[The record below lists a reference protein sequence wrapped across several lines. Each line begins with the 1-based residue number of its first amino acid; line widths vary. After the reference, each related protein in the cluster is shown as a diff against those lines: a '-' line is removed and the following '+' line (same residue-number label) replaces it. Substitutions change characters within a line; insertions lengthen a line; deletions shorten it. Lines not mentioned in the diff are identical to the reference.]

1 MMNIENIKNELAV
14 RGIKA
19 EQVEVV
25 KNGISCV
32 GFQII
37 TNSNVR
43 PVVYYSQNE
52 TLSSFMEKIDAA
64 VKHLPD
70 FNFVVLQDKDYV
82 ISNLYVTVQRRCEQ
96 DDVLAFDYLNL
107 EAVMR
112 LRISLD
118 DQEERG
124 SIKVSSSLLEMAGI
138 SIEDAWKAALNNMK
152 SAISVRSMAAVLG
165 MPEELFPAP
174 FHIVTTEN
182 GVDGASA
189 LLYPEIFNTFCQQHE
204 IGECIILPSSTQEVL
219 VIPDKKDGI
228 CYDDFARMVNEVNNT
243 EVDPMIRL
251 YPVVYRYDIVSNMIK
266 IVAEA

>member
-1 MMNIENIKNELAV
+1 MKKNLENIKNELAM
-14 RGIKA
+14 RGIRA
-19 EQVEVV
+19 EEVEVV

-64 VKHLPD
+64 MKHLPD
-70 FNFVVLQDKDYV
+70 FNFAVLKDKDCV

-96 DDVLAFDYLNL
+96 HDVLAFDYLNL

-112 LRISLD
+112 LRISFD

-124 SIKVSSSLLEMAGI
+124 SIKVSSLLLEMAGI
-138 SIEDAWKAALNNMK
+138 TAEDAWEAALCNMK
-152 SAISVRSMAAVLG
+152 TAICVRSMAAVLG

-174 FHIVTTEN
+174 FHVVTTEN
-182 GVDGASA
+182 GMDGASA
-189 LLYPEIFNTFCQQHE
+189 LLYPEIFNSYCQQHE
-204 IGECIILPSSTQEVL
+204 IDACIILPSSTQEVL
-219 VIPDKKDGI
+219 VVPDEDGI
-228 CYDDFARMVNEVNNT
+228 CYDDFAGMVNEVNNE

-251 YPVVYRYDIVSNMIK
+251 DPVVYRYDIVSNEIK
-266 IVAEA
+266 IVAEV

>member
-52 TLSSFMEKIDAA
+52 TLSSF
-64 VKHLPD
+64 
-70 FNFVVLQDKDYV
+70 
-82 ISNLYVTVQRRCEQ
+82 
-96 DDVLAFDYLNL
+96 
-107 EAVMR
+107 
-112 LRISLD
+112 
-118 DQEERG
+118 
-124 SIKVSSSLLEMAGI
+124 